1 MPHAWIEYSK
11 NIADDAEVQG
21 FGRCVHDAMMETGI
35 FPLAGVRIRINRIDD
50 CIVADGKPENA
61 FVHLAIRIG
70 EGRDMETKQA
80 AADLIFERI
89 SAGNPSDYIPL
100 AKYSSGSK
108 TFVKELQ
115 DKFDGA
121 VQKKDDLAASIRQ
134 LSTDHGALHKIALS
148 HGLKVA

>member
-1 MPHAWIEYSK
+1 MPHAWIEYSRS
-11 NIADDAEVQG
+11 IADDAEVQG

-89 SAGNPSDYIPL
+89 SAHLKPL
-100 AKYSSGSK
+100 ADR
-108 TFVKELQ
+108 TPL
-115 DKFDGA
+115 A
-121 VQKKDDLAASIRQ
+121 VAFEMQEIPGPFSYKMNNLHRHLAA
-134 LSTDHGALHKIALS
+134 K
-148 HGLKVA
+148 